1 VSQRWRAPLVIGTG
15 DAQPDDPFASLL
27 RASGATVL
35 AMPMIAYA
43 SPADPRPLAHAI
55 ERLATMRWVVFTSAQ
70 AVTATC
76 GQPRWTATWQSI
88 PTTRPRI
95 AAIGP
100 ATERR
105 LRAVGLAPDLVPDRS
120 SGRDL
125 AAALLDREG
134 SLRGVRVLWP
144 RSEIATREL
153 PDALVAAGAVVTEPD
168 AYRTLPVVPAA
179 FGDFVER
186 LESGQVDAVA
196 FFSPSAARSLSRALG
211 DGTLRRLAGRT
222 EVASIGPTTSA
233 TLADLAAPATIEG
246 EPHTGAGLARAILK
260 RLTPRR
266 GAA

>member
-1 VSQRWRAPLVIGTG
+1 MSGRLRAPVVIEAR
-15 DAQPDDPFASLL
+15 DAQPDDAFASTL

-43 SPADPRPLAHAI
+43 SPADPRPLADAI
-55 ERLATMRWVVFTSAQ
+55 ERLGTLSWVVFTSAQ
-70 AVTATC
+70 AVSATC
-76 GQPRWTATWQSI
+76 GQPRWTAVWESM
-88 PTTRPRI
+88 PTKRPRI
-95 AAIGP
+95 AAVGP

-125 AAALLDREG
+125 AAALLEQEG
-134 SLRGVRVLWP
+134 SLKDVRVLWP
-144 RSEIATREL
+144 RSDIATREL
-153 PDALVAAGAVVTEPD
+153 PDALAAAGAVVIEPD
-168 AYRTLPVVPAA
+168 AYRTLPVVPPAL
-179 FGDFVER
+179 GEFVEQ
-186 LESGQVDAVA
+186 LESGHVDAVA
-196 FFSPSAARSLSRALG
+196 FFSPSAARSLSRGLG

-233 TLADLAAPATIEG
+233 ALAELGAPATIEG
-246 EPHTGAGLARAILK
+246 EPHTGAGLARAILQ